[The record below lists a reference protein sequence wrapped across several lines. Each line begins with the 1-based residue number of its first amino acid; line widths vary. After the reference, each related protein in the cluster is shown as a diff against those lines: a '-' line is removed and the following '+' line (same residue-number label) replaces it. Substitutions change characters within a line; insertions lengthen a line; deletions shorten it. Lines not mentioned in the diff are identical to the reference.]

1 MMAIAAKPKAS
12 RLSKPYARPRYLSRP
27 HSQCPRKGWLIT
39 HDPYRLKLSRGKNL
53 FIDLGAERLIAAQ
66 RNEEAIT
73 VEIKSFRSASDI
85 KDLEDA
91 LGQFILY
98 RQLLKRYD
106 PNRKLYL
113 AIPDNVRISVFEEEA
128 GQILIEDGLIQIIS
142 VDIASE
148 TIVSWIP

>member
-1 MMAIAAKPKAS
+1 MPARDIYHAPIRNAIEKD
-12 RLSKPYARPRYLSRP
+12 
-27 HSQCPRKGWLIT
+27 GWTIT

-53 FIDLGAERLIAAQ
+53 FIDLGAQRLIAAQ
-66 RNEEAIT
+66 RNEEAIA

-106 PNRKLYL
+106 PSRKLYL

-128 GQILIEDGLIQIIS
+128 GQVLIEDGLIQIIS
-142 VDIASE
+142 VDIVTE

>member
-1 MMAIAAKPKAS
+1 MP
-12 RLSKPYARPRYLSRP
+12 ARDIYHDQIRSALE
-27 HSQCPRKGWLIT
+27 KDGWKIT
-39 HDPYRLKLSRGKNL
+39 HDPYRIKLSRGKNL

-66 RNEEAIT
+66 RNEEAIA

-85 KDLEDA
+85 QDLEDA

-106 PNRKLYL
+106 PSRKLYL
-113 AIPDNVRISVFEEEA
+113 AVPDNVRISVFEEEA

>member
-1 MMAIAAKPKAS
+1 MP
-12 RLSKPYARPRYLSRP
+12 ARDIYHDPIRNALE
-27 HSQCPRKGWLIT
+27 KDGWTIT

-66 RNEEAIT
+66 RNQEAIA

-128 GQILIEDGLIQIIS
+128 GQVLIEDGLIQIIS